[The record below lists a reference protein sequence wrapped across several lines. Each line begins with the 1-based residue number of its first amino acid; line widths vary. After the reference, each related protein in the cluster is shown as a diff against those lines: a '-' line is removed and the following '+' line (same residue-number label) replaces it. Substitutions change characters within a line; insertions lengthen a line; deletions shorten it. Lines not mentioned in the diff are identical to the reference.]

1 MTAEDAGAGVQAG
14 TLVLTVRPE
23 GAAPVPLP
31 LHEAEPLIGD
41 WSGQPAVEAGVPMS
55 LEV

>member
-1 MTAEDAGAGVQAG
+1 MTAEDRGAGVQAE

-41 WSGQPAVEAGVPMS
+41 WAGTARHGGGRARVA
-55 LEV
+55 

>member
-23 GAAPVPLP
+23 GAAPR
-31 LHEAEPLIGD
+31 AAAA
-41 WSGQPAVEAGVPMS
+41 S
-55 LEV
+55 

>member
-23 GAAPVPLP
+23 GVLSPRTIRFWR
-31 LHEAEPLIGD
+31 HI
-41 WSGQPAVEAGVPMS
+41 SIIS
-55 LEV
+55 LA

>member
-23 GAAPVPLP
+23 GAAPCRCRFMRLSP
-31 LHEAEPLIGD
+31 
-41 WSGQPAVEAGVPMS
+41 
-55 LEV
+55 

>member
-31 LHEAEPLIGD
+31 LHEVEPLRLG
-41 WSGQPAVEAGVPMS
+41 GAARRGGGRARVA
-55 LEV
+55 